1 MNKKEVL
8 EIRKQFTP
16 EHAVIDRVCGCYVDG
31 EKNKR
36 MELSETF
43 LSLAEEEV
51 FKYCEIF
58 KKTLSGTLGKNLLNV
73 KFPLYQEENG
83 GTQNFLLELRDSR
96 LRDETL
102 LNEFYDKVIESYI
115 YSENYIILLAHG
127 IYDIP
132 GKASDNTEI
141 YDASDE
147 VYSFVLCSI
156 CPVKLSKPG
165 LSYKAEKNQI
175 ESRDRDWVID
185 APVHGFL
192 FPAFNDRSTDIHEA
206 IYYDKKAKNSQK
218 DFIHDVLG
226 CADLESAEE
235 QKEFFGYLIEKVL
248 RCDFDT
254 AKRIYYN
261 IAELL
266 EENKES
272 PEVLELS
279 MADCVRVLMESGVQD
294 REVEEFE
301 EEFGEQGL
309 PITATNII
317 NPNKLTI
324 NTPNAKVV
332 IDSEYI
338 DRMETRM
345 IDGGKYLLIPVDD
358 HIEVNDIVVRTFKT
372 EE

>member
-58 KKTLSGTLGKNLLNV
+58 KKSLSGNLGKNLLNV
-73 KFPLYQEENG
+73 EFPLHQENEG
-83 GTQNFLLELRDSR
+83 GTQYFLLKLRDSK
-96 LRDETL
+96 LKNSDL
-102 LNEFYDKVIESYI
+102 LNEFYDKVIGSYI
-115 YSENYIILLAHG
+115 YGENYLILLAHG
-127 IYDIP
+127 VYDIP
-132 GKASDNTEI
+132 GKSSDNMELH
-141 YDASDE
+141 DASEE
-147 VYSFVLCSI
+147 VYDFILCSI
-156 CPVKLSKPG
+156 CPVNLSKPG
-165 LSYKAEKNQI
+165 LSYRADKNQI
-175 ESRDRDWVID
+175 ESRERDWIVD
-185 APVHGFL
+185 MPMHGFL
-192 FPAFNDRSTDIHEA
+192 FPEFNDRSTDIHEA
-206 IYYDKKAKNSQK
+206 LYYDKKSDGRQK
-218 DFIHDVLG
+218 DFVHEVLG
-226 CADLESAEE
+226 CADVESALD
-235 QKEFFGYLIEKVL
+235 QKEFFSYLMRTVL
-248 RCDFDT
+248 KSDFDT
-254 AKRIYYN
+254 VKKIYYN
-261 IAELL
+261 ICELL
-266 EENKES
+266 EDNKES
-272 PEVLELS
+272 PEPLELS
-279 MADCVRVLMESGVQD
+279 RDDCATILYESGVQEKD
-294 REVEEFE
+294 VEEFT
-301 EEFGEQGL
+301 EEFGEQGM

-332 IDSEYI
+332 IDSECI

-358 HIEVNDIVVRTFKT
+358 HVEVNDIVVRTFKV

>member
-8 EIRKQFTP
+8 EIRKQFVP

-58 KKTLSGTLGKNLLNV
+58 KKTLSGTLGKNLLNA
-73 KFPLYQEENG
+73 KFPLYQEEKG
-83 GTQNFLLELRDSR
+83 GAQHFLLELRDSR
-96 LRDETL
+96 LCDETL

-115 YSENYIILLAHG
+115 YEENYIILLAHG

-132 GKASDNTEI
+132 GKASDNTEM

-147 VYSFVLCSI
+147 VYSFILCSI

-192 FPAFNDRSTDIHEA
+192 FPVFNDRSTDIHEA
-206 IYYDKKAKNSQK
+206 LYYDKKSDGRQK
-218 DFIHDVLG
+218 DFVHEVLG
-226 CADLESAEE
+226 CADVETALD
-235 QKEFFGYLIEKVL
+235 QKEFFSYLMGTVL
-248 RCDFDT
+248 KSDFNT
-254 AKRIYYN
+254 VKKMYYN
-261 IAELL
+261 ICELL
-266 EENKES
+266 EDNKES
-272 PEVLELS
+272 LEPLELS
-279 MADCVRVLMESGVQD
+279 RDDCATILSESGVQEKD
-294 REVEEFE
+294 VEEFK
-301 EEFGEQGL
+301 EEFGEQGM

-332 IDSEYI
+332 IDSECI

-345 IDGGKYLLIPVDD
+345 IDGGKHLLIPVDD